1 MVTQRDGDTT
11 TLRISMKRHELNRQ
25 QAFAA
30 AATEGLAA
38 WAGHTERRQQL
49 GAPFHDRPAAAP
61 QHGHPLVADKH
72 ASLHAGA
79 ERLALGD
86 EDAAVADGLGQL
98 PGSCRAAACRGQQR
112 GAGPA
117 ARRCQ
122 PLLQGAPVGLS
133 RRCRSGV
140 AARSGQRAGS
150 GRGPPQ
156 LLGLR
161 SAVAADGRCG
171 ICMRNER
178 R

>member
-72 ASLHAGA
+72 ASLHAA
-79 ERLALGD
+79 VLSVSRLEMKMRPWRMD
-86 EDAAVADGLGQL
+86 S
-98 PGSCRAAACRGQQR
+98 GSCPAAA
-112 GAGPA
+112 APPPA
-117 ARRCQ
+117 AGSSVAPGQPPAAASRC
-122 PLLQGAPVGLS
+122 
-133 RRCRSGV
+133 CRARLWAL
-140 AARSGQRAGS
+140 AAAAAAGS
-150 GRGPPQ
+150 RPGVGSAPGAAGAHRSSWASG
-156 LLGLR
+156 LLWLQTGG
-161 SAVAADGRCG
+161 AAYV
-171 ICMRNER
+171 
-178 R
+178 